1 MREYFPQL
9 GQSEGPFVGTASNGR
24 PALVPVAPGVKRR
37 PIKERSARMLT
48 LLFVLVLALH
58 LGGALWL
65 LHSVPEPAPP
75 AKPLEMKITM
85 VKVTAPKPFIP
96 PPPPAPANLKPPS
109 QKKPQ
114 VKPKL
119 KAPRIVPTPA
129 EFAPTEQVV
138 NQASPQPA
146 VVPAEISVQAKT
158 DPVPVSEPDYRAHYA
173 RNPAPVYPTRAQNQ
187 GWQGKVLLRVV
198 VSVEGLSETVT
209 VDESSGYDIL
219 DESALIAVKQWQF
232 TPAMQ
237 GDTPLA
243 STVLVPIIFTLRD

>member
-1 MREYFPQL
+1 M
-9 GQSEGPFVGTASNGR
+9 GTVSNGR
-24 PALVPVAPGVKRR
+24 PALALVAPGVKWR

-48 LLFVLVLALH
+48 LLFVLVLMLH

-65 LHSVPEPAPP
+65 VHSAAEPTPP

-85 VKVTAPKPFIP
+85 VKVAAPKPVTP
-96 PPPPAPANLKPPS
+96 PSPPAPANLKPPS
-109 QKKPQ
+109 RKKPQ
-114 VKPKL
+114 AKPKL
-119 KAPRIVPTPA
+119 KAPQVVPTPA

-138 NQASPQPA
+138 NQAPPQPA
-146 VVPAEISVQAKT
+146 VVPFENPVQAKA
-158 DPVPVSEPDYRAHYA
+158 DAIPVSEPDYRAHYA
-173 RNPAPVYPTRAQNQ
+173 RNPAPVYPTSAQNR

-209 VDESSGYDIL
+209 VEQSSGYDIL
-219 DESALIAVKQWQF
+219 DESALAAVKQWQF